1 MIAHTCSG
9 LSMSYITSSFPVRQ
23 FNNNS
28 GMLVQN
34 NTILVQVFLVNILSN
49 EEHRSA
55 QTKTSVCRQLSNGT
69 NYQTPA

>member
-9 LSMSYITSSFPVRQ
+9 LSMSYIASSFRVRQ

-34 NTILVQVFLVNILSN
+34 NTILGAGIS
-49 EEHRSA
+49 S
-55 QTKTSVCRQLSNGT
+55 
-69 NYQTPA
+69 